1 VHNPGMRLPRLLV
14 VPLVA
19 VLAAACGGA
28 QTLSTVEVIRAAATT
43 TSQQK
48 TSKMEFGSTTT
59 LGTQRVTLT
68 GVGAFD
74 YTSRNGS
81 MTVEIP
87 GAGGGQLLERVVNGV
102 AYIQLPTAK
111 DTFYSLKLADIAGTS
126 FGASTDPTSSLQ
138 GLQGVSSDV
147 RKVGSEKV
155 RGVSTT
161 HYKGT
166 YDVRAALAKL
176 TGPTK
181 DALSRALGS
190 SNVSAVP
197 FEAYIDKQ
205 RRLRRFVQQ
214 FAVTQ
219 TGGLKV
225 TTLTTL
231 DLYEFGTPINVTAP
245 PASQVKDGAP
255 LLDALK
261 SVGGAPTG

>member
-1 VHNPGMRLPRLLV
+1 MRLPRLLV
-14 VPLVA
+14 IPLVA

-28 QTLSTVEVIRAAATT
+28 QTLSAVEVVRAAAAKTA
-43 TSQQK
+43 QQK
-48 TSKMEFGSTTT
+48 TSKMVFASTTT

-81 MTVEIP
+81 MTVEVP
-87 GAGGGQLLERVVNGV
+87 GATGGQLLERVVDGV

-111 DTFYSLKLADIAGTS
+111 NTFYSLKLSDIAGTS
-126 FGASTDPTSSLQ
+126 FGASTDPTSGIQ
-138 GLQGVSSDV
+138 GLQGASSDV
-147 RKVGSEKV
+147 RKVGTEKV
-155 RGVSTT
+155 RGVSTK

-176 TGPTK
+176 TGPAK
-181 DALSRALGS
+181 DNLSRTLGS
-190 SNVSAVP
+190 SNVGAVP
-197 FEAYIDKQ
+197 FDAFVDDQ
-205 RRLRRFVQQ
+205 GRLRRFIQQ
-214 FAVTQ
+214 FVVTQ

-231 DLYEFGTPINVTAP
+231 ELFEFGTAIDVTAP

-261 SVGGAPTG
+261 GAGGAATG